1 MAQKDDKVGICG
13 ISRQPDGKLKV
24 RFAKK
29 DIVNRIKVLNR
40 EGHTD
45 IELFELGTEMEKYDA
60 VKAISTMPQFQNAH
74 AQSVIAEYLEEKA
87 PKAPKAAKAE
97 AAATTEAEAQTA

>member
-1 MAQKDDKVGICG
+1 MAKDNKFNVCG

-24 RFAKK
+24 RFGT
-29 DIVNRIKVLNR
+29 DVINRVKVLHR

-45 IELFELGTEMEKYDA
+45 IELFDLGTPMDKYDA

-97 AAATTEAEAQTA
+97 VAATTEAEAQTA